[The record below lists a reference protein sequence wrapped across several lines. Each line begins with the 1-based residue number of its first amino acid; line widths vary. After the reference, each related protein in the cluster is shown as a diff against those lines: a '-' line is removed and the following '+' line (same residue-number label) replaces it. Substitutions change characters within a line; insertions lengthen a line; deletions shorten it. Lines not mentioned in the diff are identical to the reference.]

1 MTSATFMAELPP
13 VRSDFSSFYRKTLV
27 PLRRYLARLT
37 GNQVDAQDIAHDAYA
52 RVYPAMQEKEVGHP
66 QAFLYTTARHLAL
79 DRLKRRSRAPFQDT
93 PAASAELSASPA
105 PGVESMVMAR
115 EEWALM
121 EQAVAALPPGCRR
134 VLLLRTVEQMSH
146 DEIARRLGLARS
158 SVEKHLMRAVRLL
171 HESLRQN
178 TSGRTTEVHPLNE
191 RTGSA
196 GR

>member
-1 MTSATFMAELPP
+1 MFSATCMADLPP
-13 VRSDFSSFYRKTLV
+13 EHRDFSSFYRKTLA

-37 GNQVDAQDIAHDAYA
+37 GNPADAQDIAHDAYA
-52 RVYPAMQEKEVGHP
+52 RVYPAMREKDVGHP

-79 DRLKRRSRAPFQDT
+79 DRIKRRTRAPFQEA
-93 PAASAELSASPA
+93 PAASGELSASPA
-105 PGVESMVMAR
+105 PGVESVVMAR

-121 EQAVAALPPGCRR
+121 QQSVAALPPGCRQ
-134 VLLLRTVEQMSH
+134 VLLLRTVEHLSH
-146 DEIARRLGLARS
+146 EEIAQRLGLARS

-171 HESLRQN
+171 HEAMRQN
-178 TSGRTTEVHPLNE
+178 TSGRATEVHPLPT

>member
-1 MTSATFMAELPP
+1 MADQPP
-13 VRSDFSSFYRKTLV
+13 APSDFAGFYRRTLA
-27 PLRRYLARLT
+27 PLRRYLARFT
-37 GNQVDAQDIAHDAYA
+37 GNHTEAQDIAHDAYV
-52 RVYPAMQEKEVGHP
+52 RVYPAMQGKEVGHP

-79 DRLKRRSRAPFQDT
+79 DRLKRRSRAPFLDDA
-93 PAASAELSASPA
+93 AASGERAASPA
-105 PGVESMVMAR
+105 PGVESVVMAR

-121 EQAVAALPPGCRR
+121 EQAVAALPPGCRQ
-134 VLLLRTVEQMSH
+134 VLLLRTVEQLSH

-178 TSGRTTEVHPLNE
+178 TSGRATEVHPLNE

>member
-1 MTSATFMAELPP
+1 MTATSMADLPP
-13 VRSDFSSFYRKTLV
+13 ARADFSSFYRRTLA

-37 GNQVDAQDIAHDAYA
+37 GSQADAQDIAHDAYA
-52 RVYPAMQEKEVGHP
+52 RVYPAMQDKELGHP
-66 QAFLYTTARHLAL
+66 QAFLFTTARHLAL
-79 DRLKRRSRAPFQDT
+79 DRIKRRGRAPFQDT
-93 PAASAELSASPA
+93 SAASGELSASPA
-105 PGVESMVMAR
+105 PGVESVVMAR

-121 EQAVAALPPGCRR
+121 QQSVAALPPGCRQ
-134 VLLLRTVEQMSH
+134 VLLLRTVEHLSH

-171 HESLRQN
+171 HESMRQN
-178 TSGRTTEVHPLNE
+178 TSGRATEVHALPP